1 MSVLL
6 NLIREKCPKCGIGN
20 VFSEKG
26 NIFLLRLPRMHA
38 NCPHCSHKFEK
49 EPGYFFGSMF
59 VSYAVAVAEM
69 IIFFLMANQFIES
82 YLTIVVLIGILSIL
96 MSTFNFRFS
105 RMIWIYMLDGKDK
118 KI

>member
-1 MSVLL
+1 MSVLFNIL
-6 NLIREKCPKCGIGN
+6 REKCPKCEEGK

-26 NIFLLRLPRMHA
+26 NIFLLRLPKMNA
-38 NCPHCSHKFEK
+38 TCSHCQHKFEK

-59 VSYAVAVAEM
+59 VSYAVTVAEM
-69 IIFFLMANQFIES
+69 ILFFLIANQFIAS
-82 YLTIVVLIGILSIL
+82 YLTIVVLIGLLSII

>member
-1 MSVLL
+1 MALL
-6 NLIREKCPKCGIGN
+6 FDILGEKCPKCGKGK
-20 VFSEKG
+20 VFAEKG
-26 NIFLLRLPRMHA
+26 NIFLLRLPKM
-38 NCPHCSHKFEK
+38 NTHCSNCNHKFEK

-69 IIFFLMANQFIES
+69 VVFFLIVNQFIES
-82 YLTIVVLIGILSIL
+82 YLTIVVLIGILAVV

-105 RMIWIYMLDGKDK
+105 RMLWIYMLDGKNK

>member
-1 MSVLL
+1 MSVLMNIL
-6 NLIREKCPKCGIGN
+6 GEKCPKCEKGK
-20 VFSEKG
+20 VFAEKG
-26 NIFLLRLPRMHA
+26 NIFLLRMPKM
-38 NCPHCSHKFEK
+38 NTSCSHCHHKFEK

-69 IIFFLMANQFIES
+69 VVFFLIVNQFVES
-82 YLTIVVLIGILSIL
+82 YLTIVIMIAFLSLI

-105 RMIWIYMLDGKDK
+105 RMLWIYLLDGKDK